1 MCGPF
6 MFFFFI
12 LSLLAHEVFSLGV
25 QILRYQRCTNET
37 EEIVQL
43 VRFVLLL
50 NFQLVKHV
58 VGIDLAPGGSQK
70 IHSGIRTSRCFFH
83 KLLKN
88 PVQEGKFCL
97 VGMRCSQQP
106 CLKCCCIPL
115 SHPNSCLFDFCS
127 RVGCVIS
134 VMGNSTIFQPEV
146 ALAVSFLSIQNTTRS
161 KFSTLR
167 PMAAECLDHG
177 DRQDGQ
183 IHAR

>member
-1 MCGPF
+1 MD
-6 MFFFFI
+6 
-12 LSLLAHEVFSLGV
+12 A
-25 QILRYQRCTNET
+25 YQRYRNET
-37 EEIVQL
+37 EEILQL
-43 VRFVLLL
+43 VRFVPTGETCSE
-50 NFQLVKHV
+50 NRFSTM
-58 VGIDLAPGGSQK
+58 GISENSFWDPNLAMFLSL
-70 IHSGIRTSRCFFH
+70 
-83 KLLKN
+83 LLKN
-88 PVQEGKFCL
+88 PVQEDKFCL

-115 SHPNSCLFDFCS
+115 SRPNSCLFDFCS

-167 PMAAECLDHG
+167 PMAAECLNHG

-183 IHAR
+183 IHSR